1 MTHSLEEAWVLN
13 DDCHG
18 RVDDH
23 TAHGL
28 HAVEAILG
36 CEPTEL
42 YPLQRTCC
50 ESYSATK
57 TLLCFALLLPGG
69 RPGSA

>member
-1 MTHSLEEAWVLN
+1 MHSLEEAWVLD

-36 CEPTEL
+36 YEPTEL
-42 YPLQRTCC
+42 YSQRRIDC
-50 ESYSATK
+50 ESYCVTAIQLNSD
-57 TLLCFALLLPGG
+57 LLLPG
-69 RPGSA
+69 ANL